1 MGFCDRWFHSWMQGP
16 WSHSRLLTSKQCGKG
31 ILVQHQS
38 PSKIICPG
46 EFNLD
51 HEVETLAASRN
62 VERLKSYKF
71 IAGISHQVWHLSS
84 GTLSIED
91 FKATPEMLQEPLRSG
106 SQRRVHNGTIMV
118 KHHDE
123 EDWHRQDLTLAPTI
137 PVISLM
143 MDQGPTNTA
152 AIAWLYGQGF
162 MVHCQFDKFH
172 RLARDLTNSK
182 GSRLTQS
189 QMRSSYIFGVNYK
202 PFGQGSFFDEKR
214 TILSQFMASCH
225 PEPHSYFSNSNM
237 FDVFYFLFFWNCWGP
252 LCCDLLP

>member
-1 MGFCDRWFHSWMQGP
+1 MWLP
-16 WSHSRLLTSKQCGKG
+16 LLQFN
-31 ILVQHQS
+31 INP

-71 IAGISHQVWHLSS
+71 IACISHQVWHLSS

-137 PVISLM
+137 PVIFTHDGSRAHQHCCNRL
-143 MDQGPTNTA
+143 A
-152 AIAWLYGQGF
+152 LWSRV

-189 QMRSSYIFGVNYK
+189 QMKSSYIFGVNYK
-202 PFGQGSFFDEKR
+202 PYGQGSFFDEKR

-237 FDVFYFLFFWNCWGP
+237 LMCFTSCFFGIVGGHIAVIFFHK
-252 LCCDLLP
+252 